1 MPSTWSFAF
10 AWSAVASAG
19 MHWLNDTRPGGYLAE
34 EYILLAANSVLVAA
48 IAART
53 VVALW
58 RRELLPRAESTR
70 TAEMAEAGNQ
80 V

>member
-1 MPSTWSFAF
+1 M
-10 AWSAVASAG
+10 G

-53 VVALW
+53 VVALY
-58 RRELLPRAESTR
+58 RRQLLPQAEATG
-70 TAEMAEAGNQ
+70 TAEMAGSGNQ
-80 V
+80 VQDGSVPRIGSA